1 MEHKD
6 YWRTK
11 LTPFD
16 TELAIMVESLTG
28 KPCELKNGDNGYFF
42 EADYRKHNDPQYI
55 LAIWDAITGRAG
67 DRLISIRDDAERQ
80 TLLARIKF
88 APDICPESAYL
99 PIRDNNE

>member
-1 MEHKD
+1 MKN
-6 YWRTK
+6 YWMTK
-11 LTPFD
+11 LAPFD
-16 TELAIMVESLTG
+16 GELMKMVESLTG
-28 KPCELKNGDNGYFF
+28 MPCEPKNGGDHYFF

-67 DRLISIRDDAERQ
+67 DRLISIRDDADRQ